1 MNSER
6 LRTFHRVAQI
16 GSFRRAAEDLHLSQ
30 PAVSKQVRA
39 LEAELGAQLF
49 ERGHVVRLTPAGEAL
64 VGYAERVD
72 SLMRA
77 AHDELGDLAR
87 LDAGQLRVG
96 LSHTA
101 SLHIVPRTV
110 VRFRERFPRVGLYLE
125 TNWANELARQVS
137 RHELDLAIA
146 GFLDPSPVVTTDLEC
161 RVLAT
166 SDAVF
171 ATSAASPLVTAPRV
185 TLRDALALPWVVN
198 HAGCQFRAYLE
209 ELFREN
215 GGTLKPSAEIVG
227 IDLQRRLVQLGLGA
241 GLFAGH
247 AVADDLASGALV
259 PFQVA
264 SLRPRV
270 RLCLL
275 YRKAKYVHHAMRSFL
290 ALLEEDAAL
299 LESPAPAAARDPE
312 SPERGE
318 KTATRA
324 AAHSGKSTRTRKN
337 GRGAARTGLAMLEVR
352 NARIENT
359 RPSRG

>member
-6 LRTFHRVAQI
+6 LRTFHRVARI

-30 PAVSKQVRA
+30 PAVSKQIRA

-49 ERGHVVRLTPAGEAL
+49 ERGHVVTLTPAGEAL

-87 LDAGQLRVG
+87 VDAGQLRVG

-101 SLHIVPRTV
+101 SLHVVPRTV
-110 VRFRERFPRVGLYLE
+110 ARFRSQFPRVGLYLE
-125 TNWANELARQVS
+125 TNWASDLARQVS

-146 GFLDPSPVVTTDLEC
+146 GFLEPSHVVTADLEC

-171 ATSAASPLVTAPRV
+171 ATSAASPLVSTPRV
-185 TLRDALALPWVVN
+185 ALRDALALPWVVN

-209 ELFREN
+209 DLFREH
-215 GGTLKPSAEIVG
+215 GGALKASAEIVG

-241 GLFAGH
+241 GLFAAH
-247 AVADDLASGALV
+247 AVAEDLASGALV

-275 YRKAKYVHHAMRSFL
+275 YRKAKYVHHAMRNFL
-290 ALLEEDAAL
+290 TLLEEDAVL
-299 LESPAPAAARDPE
+299 LDSPAAAPVRDPK
-312 SPERGE
+312 SAERGE

-324 AAHSGKSTRTRKN
+324 GARRPQTASTRKN
-337 GRGAARTGLAMLEVR
+337 GRGAARASLAMLDVR